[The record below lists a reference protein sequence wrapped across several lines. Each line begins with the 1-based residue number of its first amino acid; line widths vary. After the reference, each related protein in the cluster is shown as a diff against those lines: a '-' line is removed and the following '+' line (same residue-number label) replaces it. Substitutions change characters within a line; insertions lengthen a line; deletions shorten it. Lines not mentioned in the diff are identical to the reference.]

1 MPMKAFI
8 RACAPNTVTSTGDF
22 EEALRILEGG
32 FVKITGPLVGFV
44 NPSLRDYLTEYL
56 KDDAL
61 LREIAA
67 STAETDFARAVW
79 SHCKDIRLPADSL
92 AVVATCFAKITG
104 DFLHLPV
111 WIKTPGKYGN
121 SLQQTGLSNTQRIEL
136 LIAWHQ
142 SSGDQRFSDLALAL
156 ARAPVDGLD
165 SWRDGDDVIEL
176 IAKLRD
182 GDYFDELTVA
192 SELANC
198 LETAAIGMIHN
209 CAPDDLE

>member
-1 MPMKAFI
+1 
-8 RACAPNTVTSTGDF
+8 
-22 EEALRILEGG
+22 
-32 FVKITGPLVGFV
+32 
-44 NPSLRDYLTEYL
+44 
-56 KDDAL
+56 
-61 LREIAA
+61 
-67 STAETDFARAVW
+67 
-79 SHCKDIRLPADSL
+79 
-92 AVVATCFAKITG
+92 
-104 DFLHLPV
+104 
-111 WIKTPGKYGN
+111 
-121 SLQQTGLSNTQRIEL
+121 LQPTGLSNTQRIEL

-198 LETAAIGMIHN
+198 LETATIGMIYS
-209 CAPDDLE
+209 CAPDDLEKISDAAEVWKQHLGREIPRAVDEVIVREIDEVERTVENIDSESTLTEHIEMLQKLAKRTRVSAVTVSRAVETVMDRIAVVEGRSTKSSSLSVRASAPETDKFDDVALQNLFEPLVRR